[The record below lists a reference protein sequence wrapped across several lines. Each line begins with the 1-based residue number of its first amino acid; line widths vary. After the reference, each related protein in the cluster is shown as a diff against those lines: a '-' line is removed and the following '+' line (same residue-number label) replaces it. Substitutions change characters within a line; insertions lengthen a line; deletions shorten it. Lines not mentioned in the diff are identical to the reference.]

1 VTPATRRSAA
11 SIRARLLARAHREGV
26 QFQRILTRY
35 ASERLLYRLSVSPAT
50 DRFILKGALLFDLWY
65 DSGSRPTRDIDL
77 SGQGDPDMPD
87 LIRVF
92 SGLCALEVDDGIIFD
107 AASVDASPI
116 RDRARYHGASLTL
129 DGFLDGARCKVKV
142 DIGFG
147 DVVTPAPETAVFP
160 TLLEDLPS
168 ATLRVYPRYTVV
180 AEKLEA
186 IISFGM
192 VNSRMKDY
200 FDLWVIM
207 KDQALDRS
215 TLSQAVGATLRRR
228 GTPYPDDLPVGLAPA
243 FAESPLKQSQ
253 WSTFLSRN
261 HLQAPAL
268 PVIVALLRDS
278 LGYLFDG
285 AEHSP
290 PLNPSPAPSDRC
302 R

>member
-1 VTPATRRSAA
+1 MTPADRRSAA
-11 SIRARLLARAHREGV
+11 SIRARLLARAHREGI
-26 QFQRILTRY
+26 QFQRILVRY
-35 ASERLLYRLSVSPAT
+35 ASERLLYRLSISPAT

-65 DSGSRPTRDIDL
+65 DSRVRPTQDIDL

-87 LIRVF
+87 LLEIF
-92 SGLCALEVDDGIIFD
+92 TGLCALEVDDGIIFD
-107 AASVDASPI
+107 ASSVDASPI
-116 RDRARYHGASLTL
+116 RDRARYPGVRLAL
-129 DGFLDGARCKVKV
+129 DGFLDEARFKVKIDV
-142 DIGFG
+142 GFG
-147 DVVTPAPETAVFP
+147 DAVTPAPETAVFP
-160 TLLEDLPS
+160 TLLEDMPS
-168 ATLRVYPRYTVV
+168 ASLRVYPRYTVV

-228 GTPYPDDLPVGLAPA
+228 GTPYPDDLPVGLAPE
-243 FAESPLKQSQ
+243 FAESPLKRSQ

-278 LGYLFDG
+278 LGYLFKGD
-285 AEHSP
+285 ERSP
-290 PLNPSPAPSDRC
+290 SLNPSPAPSGRC

>member
-243 FAESPLKQSQ
+243 FAESTLKQSQ
-253 WSTFLSRN
+253 
-261 HLQAPAL
+261 
-268 PVIVALLRDS
+268 
-278 LGYLFDG
+278 
-285 AEHSP
+285 
-290 PLNPSPAPSDRC
+290 
-302 R
+302 